1 MQFLDVEL
9 FICPFP
15 EGWAE
20 EGERNMWHI
29 STNPPFTFKKL
40 LAEIINFIFL
50 RYVCIPSVPPHPTGA
65 VSCEIEQT
73 VWLHLV
79 SWSTLQTAGGEA
91 GGKGWAPTGK
101 QKVVEVEALG
111 FTERGWI
118 APSRRKIAL
127 TYWKQGEYSCF
138 RSLQHGWFVRATNRQ
153 ELEKVADW
161 W

>member
-1 MQFLDVEL
+1 MPKHKTWSAHHLLRKDCPLPPSFVEQL
-9 FICPFP
+9 PEEASHLCIFKCRRANPDLITISLYLQRSLSLSRCTYNNRCTKCPLVCCK
-15 EGWAE
+15 
-20 EGERNMWHI
+20 GE
-29 STNPPFTFKKL
+29 K
-40 LAEIINFIFL
+40 
-50 RYVCIPSVPPHPTGA
+50 
-65 VSCEIEQT
+65 
-73 VWLHLV
+73 
-79 SWSTLQTAGGEA
+79 TLQTAGGEA

-138 RSLQHGWFVRATNRQ
+138 RSLQHGWFMRATNKQ